1 MGAKIG
7 GGGSGK
13 RGSHDINAE
22 PNVIPF
28 IDVMLV
34 LLIIF
39 MVAAPIATVDVQVP
53 MPAAQDII
61 PSKRP
66 PKPTWVSLKQD
77 AGGPPQV
84 YVMNDQVSFET
95 LGDELHEAVLINTP
109 DAQELTGDDREMLLL
124 TQRVYLRAQGDMEYR
139 HVVRVM
145 NALQA
150 RGFVKVALVAEDRRR
165 IN

>member
-1 MGAKIG
+1 MGAKLSSG
-7 GGGSGK
+7 GGGG
-13 RGSHDINAE
+13 RNSHDINAE

-39 MVAAPIATVDVQVP
+39 MVAAPIATVDIQVP

-66 PKPTWVSLKQD
+66 PKPTWISLKQES
-77 AGGPPQV
+77 GTQRI
-84 YVMNDQVSFET
+84 YVMNDETSWDSLGET
-95 LGDELHEAVLINTP
+95 LYANVLTNTP
-109 DAQELTGDDREMLLL
+109 DAQDLTGDDQQIMVLS
-124 TQRVYLRAQGDMEYR
+124 QRVYLRAQGDMEYR

-145 NALQA
+145 NQLQA

>member
-1 MGAKIG
+1 MGAKMSSG
-7 GGGSGK
+7 GGGK

-39 MVAAPIATVDVQVP
+39 MVASPIATVDIQVA
-53 MPAAQDII
+53 MPTVQDII
-61 PSKRP
+61 PSKRV
-66 PKPTWVSLKQD
+66 PKPTWISLKQENG
-77 AGGPPQV
+77 AQHV
-84 YVMNDQVSFET
+84 YVMDEEVTFDS
-95 LGDELHEAVLINTP
+95 LGERLHEAVLTNTP
-109 DAQELTGDDREMLLL
+109 DAQSLTGDDQERMLLS
-124 TQRVYLRAQGDMEYR
+124 QRVYLRAQGDMEYR

-145 NALQA
+145 NALQG